1 MHLIDTHC
9 HLTFDELENDID
21 NVLARSQSAGVTE
34 WITVG
39 TNIEHTQKAIALA
52 QKFDNLYAVAGIHP
66 HFAKDITET
75 DITKLIELAKNEKV
89 VAIGETGLDFHY
101 NFSKQPAQIELFKQ
115 HTKIAADLNLPL
127 IVHSREAFDE
137 TIQILDNHLDKKT
150 KVVFHCFTGS
160 ADQAKIIIDKGF
172 HISFT
177 GVVTFKNAHDIRQA
191 AQIVPPEK
199 LMLET
204 DCPYM
209 TPEPV
214 RKHRVNEPAFLT
226 HTAKFLAELKNVDY
240 ENFTQVVAKTTK
252 NFFNLPSL

>member
-9 HLTFDELENDID
+9 HLTFEELQNDID
-21 NVLARSQSAGVTE
+21 NVLTRSVAADVKE

-39 TNIEHTQKAIALA
+39 TNIEHTEYAITLA
-52 QKFDNLYAVAGIHP
+52 QKFDNIYATAGIHP
-66 HFAKDITET
+66 HFAKDITEN
-75 DITKLIELAKNEKV
+75 DLAKLIELAKNKTI

-101 NFSKQPAQIELFKQ
+101 NFSKQPAQIKLFEQ
-115 HTKIAADLNLPL
+115 QIKIAAELNLPL

-137 TIQILDNHLDKKT
+137 TIKTLNDNLDKKT

-160 ADQAKIIIDKGF
+160 TDQAKIIIDKGF
-172 HISFT
+172 YISFT
-177 GVVTFKNAHDIRQA
+177 GVVTFKNARNIRQA
-191 AQIVPPEK
+191 VKVVPIEK

-214 RKHRVNEPAFLT
+214 RKHRVNEPAFLA
-226 HTAKFLAELKNVDY
+226 HTAKFLAKLKNTDY
-240 ENFTQVVAKTTK
+240 DDFTQAIAKTTQK
-252 NFFNLPSL
+252 FFNLIST